1 MNDVFAK
8 VDEVVQEIKA
18 IGPDEQKKITDA
30 EKVDKL
36 KKKLPVEL
44 TKELSDSNLLNLINA
59 EPSQLVLAKDAAVT
73 AINSIM
79 SGHIKMD
86 ELKDAKDRYV
96 SEMNSVN
103 VDNGLKE
110 SIKALGKYAISAN
123 YFYDPALTKRRE
135 KRRKI

>member
-36 KKKLPVEL
+36 KKKLPAEL

-59 EPSQLVLAKDAAVT
+59 DPSQLVLAKDAAVT

-103 VDNGLKE
+103 VDNGLKN
-110 SIKALGKYAISAN
+110 L
-123 YFYDPALTKRRE
+123 LRH
-135 KRRKI
+135 